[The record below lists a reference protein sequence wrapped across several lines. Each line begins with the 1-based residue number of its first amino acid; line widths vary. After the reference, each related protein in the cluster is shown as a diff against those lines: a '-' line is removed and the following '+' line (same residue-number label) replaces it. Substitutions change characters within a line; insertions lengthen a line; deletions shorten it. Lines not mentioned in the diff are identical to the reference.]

1 MGCSV
6 CSDHRKLKSDE
17 VPAGCGNKGHCA
29 SGGCNKLNSF
39 SWFSDH
45 VLGEERPV
53 FPWAEVRFKN
63 TRKEFFL
70 IPEGLRL
77 RHGDTVCTEGS
88 PGVDVGI
95 ISLIGPLVKLQ
106 MDKLGFDP
114 AKESG
119 PRKILRLA
127 RQADIER
134 WQKAIAREPEALE
147 VAREVA
153 SEAGLNIKISDV
165 EFQGDGTKVI
175 VYFLSEE
182 RVDFREMVRQVASR
196 LQARVEMRQ
205 IGARQEAGLVGG
217 LGSCGREL
225 CCSTW
230 LRDFRTV
237 NTGAVRYQFLS
248 INSEKLAGQCGKLK
262 CCLNYELDMYLEAL
276 RTLPPYKK
284 SLEFE
289 QGKAQPVKVDI
300 FKRQITYE
308 CQWSEGRYIT
318 LGEEEIRNILKA
330 NQEGQ
335 KPPAPEVE
343 ERPFLQRLHHTESTE
358 LDFILEE
365 ETTDQSPEEPR
376 KKKKKKRKK
385 RASRGDAPQAS
396 QS

>member
-1 MGCSV
+1 MGCGA
-6 CSDHRKLKSDE
+6 CADHRRLKSE
-17 VPAGCGNKGHCA
+17 GQPAGCGNRGHCA
-29 SGGCNKLNSF
+29 SGGCNKLNSY

-45 VLGEERPV
+45 VMAEERPI

-70 IPEGLRL
+70 IPEDLRL

-88 PGVDVGI
+88 PGMDVGV
-95 ISLIGPLVKLQ
+95 ISLVGPLVKLQ

-114 AKESG
+114 AKETE

-127 RQADIER
+127 RQADIDR
-134 WQKAIAREPEALE
+134 WQKAIAREPEALQTARKVAAE
-147 VAREVA
+147 V
-153 SEAGLNIKISDV
+153 GLDIKISDV

-225 CCSTW
+225 CCATW

-248 INSEKLAGQCGKLK
+248 INSQKLAGQCGKLK

-308 CQWSEGRYIT
+308 CQWLEGRFIT
-318 LGEEEIRNILKA
+318 LNEDAIREVLKA
-330 NQEGQ
+330 NEQGQ

-343 ERPFLQRLHHTESTE
+343 ERPFLQRLHHTESAD
-358 LDFILEE
+358 LDFVLQEE
-365 ETTDQSPEEPR
+365 KIVETAPSLDEP
-376 KKKKKKRKK
+376 KKKKRKK
-385 RASRGDAPQAS
+385 KRKKGASREDVS
-396 QS
+396 